1 MRFVIVTGMSGAG
14 KSTVL
19 KMLEDMGFF
28 CVDNLPVMLIE
39 KFAEIAHDDKLE
51 VDNVA
56 IGVDIRSGQALGE
69 MSVCLETLKKR
80 NFTYEILFLD
90 ANEPVLVKRYKET
103 RRAHPLSK
111 HGRINEGIVK
121 EREKIEFLRQRA
133 DYIIDTSNLLTRE
146 LKHEIEKIFVEGKQY
161 NNIIVT
167 VMSFGFKY
175 GIPRDSDLVFDVRF
189 LPNPYYVPELR
200 PQTGNDK
207 PVSDMVK
214 DCKEYPAFMEKL
226 TDMLEF
232 LIPNYLKEGKNV
244 LFTGTPCQVD
254 GLYRYLRRNYDN
266 LLTLDLVCHGVP
278 SNTLFHSYLLK
289 LEDLKKV
296 KISMFEFRR
305 RNGWGFASA
314 ISDRGKL
321 EPIYD
326 IENLYMYAFDK
337 AVLFRKSC
345 YACPYA
351 RLPRVGDCSIADF
364 WGIGRHGKSF
374 KHNVLKG
381 VSLVLANN
389 AKGINAVQNLQES
402 FVEERTLDEAL
413 AENYNIIHPSPLHP
427 MRDKI
432 IAAFLD
438 SSRSLKS
445 INKEFELIDNS
456 LKERVKEYASRYHI
470 YDLLKNIYN
479 KYKAL

>member
-1 MRFVIVTGMSGAG
+1 
-14 KSTVL
+14 
-19 KMLEDMGFF
+19 
-28 CVDNLPVMLIE
+28 
-39 KFAEIAHDDKLE
+39 
-51 VDNVA
+51 
-56 IGVDIRSGQALGE
+56 
-69 MSVCLETLKKR
+69 
-80 NFTYEILFLD
+80 
-90 ANEPVLVKRYKET
+90 
-103 RRAHPLSK
+103 
-111 HGRINEGIVK
+111 
-121 EREKIEFLRQRA
+121 
-133 DYIIDTSNLLTRE
+133 
-146 LKHEIEKIFVEGKQY
+146 
-161 NNIIVT
+161 
-167 VMSFGFKY
+167 
-175 GIPRDSDLVFDVRF
+175 
-189 LPNPYYVPELR
+189 
-200 PQTGNDK
+200 
-207 PVSDMVK
+207 
-214 DCKEYPAFMEKL
+214 ME
-226 TDMLEF
+226 
-232 LIPNYLKEGKNV
+232 
-244 LFTGTPCQVD
+244 
-254 GLYRYLRRNYDN
+254 
-266 LLTLDLVCHGVP
+266 VP

>member
-51 VDNVA
+51 VVNVA

-189 LPNPYYVPELR
+189 LPNPYYIDELK
-200 PQTGNDK
+200 PLTGNDA
-207 PVSDMVK
+207 PI
-214 DCKEYPAFMEKL
+214 KEFVMKWPQSGIFLDKL
-226 TDMLEF
+226 TDMIEF
-232 LIPNYLKEGKNV
+232 LIPNYIIEGKNRLV
-244 LFTGTPCQVD
+244 IAIGCTGGKHRSV
-254 GLYRYLRRNYDN
+254 
-266 LLTLDLVCHGVP
+266 TLANEL
-278 SNTLFHSYLLK
+278 
-289 LEDLKKV
+289 
-296 KISMFEFRR
+296 
-305 RNGWGFASA
+305 
-314 ISDRGKL
+314 
-321 EPIYD
+321 
-326 IENLYMYAFDK
+326 
-337 AVLFRKSC
+337 
-345 YACPYA
+345 YA
-351 RLPRVGDCSIADF
+351 RLSGNDY
-364 WGIGRHGKSF
+364 G
-374 KHNVLKG
+374 LK
-381 VSLVLANN
+381 
-389 AKGINAVQNLQES
+389 IEH
-402 FVEERTLDEAL
+402 RDIDLDAR
-413 AENYNIIHPSPLHP
+413 N
-427 MRDKI
+427 RK
-432 IAAFLD
+432 
-438 SSRSLKS
+438 
-445 INKEFELIDNS
+445 
-456 LKERVKEYASRYHI
+456 
-470 YDLLKNIYN
+470 
-479 KYKAL
+479 

>member
-175 GIPRDSDLVFDVRF
+175 GIPTDSDLVFDVRF
-189 LPNPYYVPELR
+189 LPNPYYVEGLR
-200 PQTGNDK
+200 QKTGNDIEIQDFVMQYK
-207 PVSDMVK
+207 EAHEFLDKLEDMIK
-214 DCKEYPAFMEKL
+214 
-226 TDMLEF
+226 F
-232 LIPNYLKEGKNV
+232 LIPNYVTEGKTQLVISIGCTGGKHRSVTLANELYDRLKECSGYGIKIEHRDIGKDA
-244 LFTGTPCQVD
+244 L
-254 GLYRYLRRNYDN
+254 
-266 LLTLDLVCHGVP
+266 
-278 SNTLFHSYLLK
+278 
-289 LEDLKKV
+289 
-296 KISMFEFRR
+296 
-305 RNGWGFASA
+305 
-314 ISDRGKL
+314 RGK
-321 EPIYD
+321 
-326 IENLYMYAFDK
+326 
-337 AVLFRKSC
+337 
-345 YACPYA
+345 
-351 RLPRVGDCSIADF
+351 
-364 WGIGRHGKSF
+364 
-374 KHNVLKG
+374 
-381 VSLVLANN
+381 
-389 AKGINAVQNLQES
+389 
-402 FVEERTLDEAL
+402 
-413 AENYNIIHPSPLHP
+413 
-427 MRDKI
+427 
-432 IAAFLD
+432 
-438 SSRSLKS
+438 
-445 INKEFELIDNS
+445 
-456 LKERVKEYASRYHI
+456 
-470 YDLLKNIYN
+470 
-479 KYKAL
+479 

>member
-189 LPNPYYVPELR
+189 LPNPYYVEGLR
-200 PQTGNDK
+200 QKTGNDIEIQDFVMQYK
-207 PVSDMVK
+207 EAHEFLDKLEDMIK
-214 DCKEYPAFMEKL
+214 
-226 TDMLEF
+226 F
-232 LIPNYLKEGKNV
+232 LIPNYVTEGKTQLVISIGCTGGKHRSVTLANELYDRLKECSGYGIKIEHRDIGKDA
-244 LFTGTPCQVD
+244 L
-254 GLYRYLRRNYDN
+254 
-266 LLTLDLVCHGVP
+266 
-278 SNTLFHSYLLK
+278 
-289 LEDLKKV
+289 
-296 KISMFEFRR
+296 
-305 RNGWGFASA
+305 
-314 ISDRGKL
+314 RGK
-321 EPIYD
+321 
-326 IENLYMYAFDK
+326 
-337 AVLFRKSC
+337 
-345 YACPYA
+345 
-351 RLPRVGDCSIADF
+351 
-364 WGIGRHGKSF
+364 
-374 KHNVLKG
+374 
-381 VSLVLANN
+381 
-389 AKGINAVQNLQES
+389 
-402 FVEERTLDEAL
+402 
-413 AENYNIIHPSPLHP
+413 
-427 MRDKI
+427 
-432 IAAFLD
+432 
-438 SSRSLKS
+438 
-445 INKEFELIDNS
+445 
-456 LKERVKEYASRYHI
+456 
-470 YDLLKNIYN
+470 
-479 KYKAL
+479 

>member
-175 GIPRDSDLVFDVRF
+175 GIPADADLVFDVRF
-189 LPNPYYVPELR
+189 LPNPYYVEGLR
-200 PQTGNDK
+200 QKNGNDK
-207 PVSDMVK
+207 EIQDFVMQYKEAHVFLDKLEDMIK
-214 DCKEYPAFMEKL
+214 
-226 TDMLEF
+226 F
-232 LIPNYLKEGKNV
+232 LIPNYITEGKSQLVIAIGCTGGKHRSVTLANE
-244 LFTGTPCQVD
+244 LFK
-254 GLYRYLRRNYDN
+254 R
-266 LLTLDLVCHGVP
+266 
-278 SNTLFHSYLLK
+278 
-289 LEDLKKV
+289 LEKQKQFGI
-296 KISMFEFRR
+296 KIEHR
-305 RNGWGFASA
+305 
-314 ISDRGKL
+314 
-321 EPIYD
+321 D
-326 IENLYMYAFDK
+326 IEKDTM
-337 AVLFRKSC
+337 
-345 YACPYA
+345 
-351 RLPRVGDCSIADF
+351 
-364 WGIGRHGKSF
+364 RH
-374 KHNVLKG
+374 
-381 VSLVLANN
+381 
-389 AKGINAVQNLQES
+389 
-402 FVEERTLDEAL
+402 
-413 AENYNIIHPSPLHP
+413 
-427 MRDKI
+427 
-432 IAAFLD
+432 
-438 SSRSLKS
+438 
-445 INKEFELIDNS
+445 
-456 LKERVKEYASRYHI
+456 
-470 YDLLKNIYN
+470 
-479 KYKAL
+479 